1 VTEPVHSF
9 VIPLDTS
16 AADALTSIIE
26 RTAPP
31 MIEPVRKVAAV
42 VPMTEDIHAQFVIP
56 LDVRPPT
63 ITVSARRINAP
74 GLLRGWSALYLATAC
89 W

>member
-1 VTEPVHSF
+1 MGGIVTE
-9 VIPLDTS
+9 
-16 AADALTSIIE
+16 A
-26 RTAPP
+26 
-31 MIEPVRKVAAV
+31 RKVAAV
-42 VPMTEDIHAQFVIP
+42 VPMTEDIHAQFVLP

-74 GLLRGWSALYLATAC
+74 GLLRGWSALYLATTC